1 MDYASFHDGIQKRI
15 WGKFPDDGM
24 KMMDKVKG
32 LIEEYSMKDAI
43 YACDFP
49 YGGGGTDG

>member
-1 MDYASFHDGIQKRI
+1 MDYEGRI
-15 WGKFPDDGM
+15 CRSPM
-24 KMMDKVKG
+24 
-32 LIEEYSMKDAI
+32 EKDAI